1 MRLDW
6 LELQGFRSYPQLE
19 IRPDAGVNLL
29 VGPNGA
35 GKTNLL
41 EAIAYLSSLRSFRK
55 APDDA
60 LIATG
65 TDETVVR
72 GGVAGPVSEHTIE
85 VLLSR
90 HARRKVLLDGK
101 RPARNSELRSRLRC
115 VTFLPDDLELI
126 KGSAG
131 QRRDLLDDLAAQLR
145 PTAAADQSDFD
156 RALRQRNALLRNDG
170 PLADTNALASF
181 EQAIA
186 ASGAKVVSHR
196 LATADAVT
204 PFLQAAYGALG
215 PDTVVWSY
223 ESSWAEPAVGET
235 ELADALLA
243 ALADRRRR
251 DMERRTTTAGP
262 QRDEPRLYLDTRNA
276 RTHASQGEQRSLV
289 LALRLAAF
297 DLLAGEF
304 DDPPILLLD
313 DVFSEL
319 DPVRAHA
326 IVDRLPGAQ
335 AFLSSARHDD
345 VGDIPGTYWD
355 VAAGGT
361 VVTREP

>member
-6 LELQGFRSYPQLE
+6 IELRQFRSYPHLE
-19 IRPDAGVNLL
+19 FRPDPGTNLL
-29 VGPNGA
+29 VGDNGA

-41 EAIAYLSSLRSFRK
+41 EAIAYLSVLRSFRK

-65 TDETVVR
+65 ADEAVMR

-90 HARRKVLLDGK
+90 LQRRRVQLDGK
-101 RPARNSELRSRLRC
+101 RPSRNAELRARLRC

-131 QRRDLLDDLAAQLR
+131 QRRGLLDDLAAQLR
-145 PTAAADQSDFD
+145 PAAAADQGDFD
-156 RALRQRNALLRNDG
+156 RALRQRNALLRNEG
-170 PLADTNALASF
+170 SLADTNALASF
-181 EQAIA
+181 EATIA
-186 ASGAKVVSHR
+186 TSGAKVVAHR
-196 LATADAVT
+196 RGTASVMT
-204 PFLQAAYGALG
+204 PFLQAAYGSLG
-215 PDTVVWSY
+215 SDTVTWMY
-223 ESSWAEPAVGET
+223 ESVWAREEASEE
-235 ELADALLA
+235 ELAGLLA
-243 ALADRRRR
+243 EELASRRRR
-251 DMERRTTTAGP
+251 DMERRVTTAGP
-262 QRDEPRLYLDTRNA
+262 QRDEPRLLFGERDS

-297 DLLAGEF
+297 DLLSNEF
-304 DDPPILLLD
+304 DDPPILILD

-319 DPVRAHA
+319 DAIRAAA
-326 IVDRLPGAQ
+326 IVERLPGAQ

-345 VGDIPGTYWD
+345 VGEIAGAYWD
-355 VAAGGT
+355 VDPSGT
-361 VVTREP
+361 VVGR

>member
-1 MRLDW
+1 VRLEW
-6 LELQGFRSYPQLE
+6 LELQRFRSYPQLDF
-19 IRPDAGVNLL
+19 RPDSGVNLL
-29 VGPNGA
+29 VGDNGS

-41 EAIAYLSSLRSFRK
+41 EAIAYLSSLQSFRK

-60 LIATG
+60 LIATD
-65 TDETVVR
+65 TDEAVVR
-72 GGVAGPVSEHTIE
+72 GGVAGLVSEHTIE

-90 HARRKVLLDGK
+90 QSRRKVLLDGK
-101 RPARNSELRSRLRC
+101 RPARNADLRSRLRC
-115 VTFLPDDLELI
+115 VTFLPDDLGLI

-131 QRRDLLDDLAAQLR
+131 QRRELLDDLAAQLR
-145 PTAAADQSDFD
+145 PTAAADQSDLD
-156 RALRQRNALLRNDG
+156 RALRQRNALLRNEG

-186 ASGAKVVSHR
+186 GSGAKVVSHR
-196 LATADAVT
+196 LATAAALT

-215 PDTVVWSY
+215 PDTVRWAY
-223 ESSWAEPAVGET
+223 ESSWADPEGAEPQ
-235 ELADALLA
+235 LAEALLA
-243 ALADRRRR
+243 ALAERRRR
-251 DMERRTTTAGP
+251 DMDRRMTTAGP
-262 QRDEPRLYLDTRNA
+262 QRDGPRLFLDSRDS

-297 DLLAGEF
+297 DLLADEF
-304 DDPPILLLD
+304 DDPPVLLLD

-326 IVDRLPGAQ
+326 IVERLPGAQ

-345 VGDIPGTYWD
+345 VGDVPGTYWD
-355 VAAGGT
+355 VAASGK
-361 VVTREP
+361 VVSR

>member
-6 LELQGFRSYPQLE
+6 IELQGFRSYPQLE
-19 IRPDAGVNLL
+19 FQPAAGVNLL
-29 VGPNGA
+29 MGANGA

-41 EAIAYLSSLRSFRK
+41 EAIAYLSALRSFRK

-65 TDETVVR
+65 AEEAVVR
-72 GGVAGPVSEHTIE
+72 GAVAGPVSEHTIE
-85 VLLSR
+85 VMLSR
-90 HARRKVLLDGK
+90 STRRKVLLDGK
-101 RPARNSELRSRLRC
+101 RPARNAELRARLRC

-131 QRRDLLDDLAAQLR
+131 QRRDLLDDLSAQLR
-145 PTAAADQSDFD
+145 PTAAADQADFE
-156 RALRQRNALLRNDG
+156 RALRQRNALLRNEG
-170 PLADTNALASF
+170 SLADIDALASF

-196 LATADAVT
+196 LATAQALT
-204 PFLQAAYGALG
+204 PFLQSAYGALG
-215 PDTVVWSY
+215 PDTVRWSY
-223 ESSWAEPAVGET
+223 ESSWADPAAAEP

-243 ALADRRRR
+243 ALAERRRR
-251 DMERRTTTAGP
+251 DMERRLTTTGP
-262 QRDEPRLYLDTRNA
+262 QRDEPRLFLDDRDA

-297 DLLAGEF
+297 DLLSNEF
-304 DDPPILLLD
+304 DDPPVLLLD

-319 DPVRAHA
+319 DSVRAQA
-326 IVDRLPGAQ
+326 VIERLPGAQ
-335 AFLSSARHDD
+335 AFLSSARPDD
-345 VGDIPGTYWD
+345 VGDVAGTYWD
-355 VAAGGT
+355 VEASGK
-361 VVTREP
+361 VVAR

>member
-1 MRLDW
+1 VRLDW
-6 LELQGFRSYPQLE
+6 LELQGFRSYPRLDF
-19 IRPDAGVNLL
+19 RPDQGVNLL
-29 VGPNGA
+29 VGANGA

-41 EAIAYLSSLRSFRK
+41 EAIAYLSTLRSLRK

-65 TDETVVR
+65 NDEAVVR

-90 HARRKVLLDGK
+90 QARRKVLLDGK
-101 RPARNSELRSRLRC
+101 RPTRNSDLRTRLRC

-170 PLADTNALASF
+170 PLADPNALASF

-186 ASGAKVVSHR
+186 ASGAKVVAHR
-196 LATADAVT
+196 LAAADALT
-204 PFLQAAYGALG
+204 PFLQAAYNALG
-215 PDTVVWSY
+215 PDTVLWAY
-223 ESSWAEPAVGET
+223 ESVWAHPGATEP
-235 ELADALLA
+235 ELAEGLVKALG
-243 ALADRRRR
+243 
-251 DMERRTTTAGP
+251 ERRTRDMDRRVTTVGP
-262 QRDEPRLYLDTRNA
+262 QRDEPRLFLDARDA

-297 DLLAGEF
+297 DLLADAF
-304 DDPPILLLD
+304 DDPPLLLLD

-319 DPVRAHA
+319 DAIRAHA

-345 VGDIPGTYWD
+345 VGDVAGTCWD
-355 VAAGGT
+355 VTASGK
-361 VVTREP
+361 VVAR